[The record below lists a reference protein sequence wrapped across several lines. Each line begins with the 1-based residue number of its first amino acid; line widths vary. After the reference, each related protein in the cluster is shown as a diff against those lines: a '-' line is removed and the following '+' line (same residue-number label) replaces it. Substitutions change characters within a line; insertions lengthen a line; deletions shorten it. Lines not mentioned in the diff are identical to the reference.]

1 MVDTLQSDL
10 LKACKQ
16 PGCPV
21 CLLEQRAVG
30 TYLQTAFREKENDLA
45 VRNDIRDSLGLCKAH
60 TRRMLDLRLNHSIS
74 AMVSYHDV
82 ILTIVQQLQNADL
95 QPKQSRKSMLSRK
108 RLKQAS
114 EFESVVLALS
124 PRLPCPVCRMT
135 SNFTRSV
142 LGELSISLHEGLV
155 QKALESSAGLCLPH
169 LRQAFSQI
177 QDLDTCQFL
186 LTISIERLEKIRRD
200 LVERIRVI
208 ENSKGVDDS
217 QTRSETWQK
226 VILAIAGEL

>member
-1 MVDTLQSDL
+1 MLDTLQSDL

-21 CLLEQRAVG
+21 CLLEQRAVDD
-30 TYLQTAFREKENDLA
+30 YMQTAFREKKNDLA
-45 VRNDIRDSLGLCKAH
+45 VRNDIRDSLGLCKEH

-95 QPKQSRKSMLSRK
+95 KPKQPRKSMLSRK
-108 RLKQAS
+108 RLKQSS
-114 EFESVVLALS
+114 EFNTVVQALS

-135 SNFTRSV
+135 SNFTRNV
-142 LGELSISLHEGLV
+142 LDELATSLHEDLV
-155 QKALESSAGLCLPH
+155 QEGLASSAGLCLPH

-177 QDLDTCQFL
+177 LDMDTCQFL
-186 LTISIERLEKIRRD
+186 LANSIDRLEKIRRD
-200 LVERIRVI
+200 LVEGIRVI